1 MEIDLP
7 DVLAEVTAQFARYEN
22 ALVSND
28 ITVLGELFRDD
39 SRTIRYGVGEN
50 LYGHG
55 AIAAFRAARSPI
67 GLKRKTARTVIT
79 TYGRDTAVAST
90 LFYREML
97 PGRVGRQ
104 MQTWVRFPEGFRI
117 VAAHVSIIDE
127 PKDLPKDQRKD
138 QKT

>member
-7 DVLAEVTAQFARYEN
+7 DVLAEVSAQFARYEQ

-28 ITVLGELFRDD
+28 VAVLDELFRKD
-39 SRTIRYGVGEN
+39 SRTLRCGIAEN
-50 LYGHG
+50 LYGYG
-55 AIAAFRAARSPI
+55 EIAAFRAARSPA
-67 GLKRKTARTVIT
+67 GLMRKTSRTIIT

-90 LFYREML
+90 LFYRDSA

-104 MQTWVRFPEGFRI
+104 MQTWVRFPEGWRI

-127 PKDLPKDQRKD
+127 PDEPKKVS
-138 QKT
+138 TA